1 MTAQGA
7 TPTGSV
13 TGAPEVAVLIVSCDK
28 YYDLWEPFCTFM
40 SRHWPDCPYR
50 VFLLANHMDWSH
62 DGVTT
67 LRVGP
72 DRSWSD
78 SLRTAIQRLGVAYV
92 LTIQDDFLLQA
103 PVSTE
108 AVVRAVGELHQRGGA
123 YLRLVPT
130 LVPSWRWIG
139 RSRPDAVAI
148 PPGSPY
154 RISNQASV
162 WRSDALLG
170 LLRPGESPW
179 EMEIWGSERTSKEV
193 EGFFS
198 ATAAILRYHPHGAVI
213 RGKWSRSAAR
223 RCRDAGVWQTDRG
236 VQSVAETWQ
245 QAAAAVMFNLA
256 MAVAPRLLWRVTL
269 ARYGSGIGRAQG
281 PGSAAAAEPAG
292 RAGGTGGEG

>member
-1 MTAQGA
+1 MNSRPTSRVLD
-7 TPTGSV
+7 TPK
-13 TGAPEVAVLIVSCDK
+13 VAVLIVSCDK
-28 YYDLWEPFCTFM
+28 YCDLWEPFCAFM
-40 SRHWPDCPYR
+40 SRYWPDCPFR

-78 SLRTAIQRLGVAYV
+78 SLRTAVQRLGATYV
-92 LTIQDDFLLQA
+92 LTIQDDFLLEA

-130 LVPSWRWIG
+130 LVPPWRWIG
-139 RSRPDAVAI
+139 RPRPDTVAI
-148 PPGSPY
+148 PPSSPY
-154 RISNQASV
+154 RISTQASV

-179 EMEIWGSERTSKEV
+179 QMEIWGSERTSAEAL
-193 EGFFS
+193 GFLS
-198 ATAAILRYHPHGAVI
+198 STSAILRYHPHGAVI

-223 RCRDAGVWQTDRG
+223 RCRDAGVWQTGRG
-236 VQSVAETWQ
+236 VQSVPEAWR
-245 QAAAAVMFNLA
+245 QAAVDAVFNLA

-269 ARYGSGIGRAQG
+269 ARHGSGISPAQRRM
-281 PGSAAAAEPAG
+281 S
-292 RAGGTGGEG
+292 

>member
-1 MTAQGA
+1 MTAHGA
-7 TPTGSV
+7 TPTGTV

-28 YYDLWEPFCTFM
+28 YCDLWEPFCAFM
-40 SRHWPDCPYR
+40 SRYWPDCPFR
-50 VFLLANHMDWSH
+50 VFLVANHMDWSH

-78 SLRTAIQRLGVAYV
+78 SLRTAVERVGVTYV
-92 LTIQDDFLLQA
+92 LTIQDDFLLDA

-108 AVVRAVGELHQRGGA
+108 AVIRAVGELHRQGGT

-130 LVPSWRWIG
+130 SVPWWRWIG
-139 RSRPDAVAI
+139 RSRPDTAPI

-170 LLRPGESPW
+170 LLRSGESPW
-179 EMEIWGSERTSKEV
+179 EMEIWGSERTSDEV
-193 EGFFS
+193 NGFLS
-198 ATAAILRYHPHGAVI
+198 STSAILRYHAHGAVI
-213 RGKWSRSAAR
+213 RGKWSRSGAR
-223 RCRDAGVWQTDRG
+223 RCRDAGVWQAGRS
-236 VQSVAETWQ
+236 VQSVAETWR
-245 QAAAAVMFNLA
+245 QAAVDAGFNLG

-269 ARYGSGIGRAQG
+269 ARYGFGMGRDKG
-281 PGSAAAAEPAG
+281 SGSAPAAEPAG
-292 RAGGTGGEG
+292 RAEDSGG